1 MAGWID
7 REMFELHLIMELM
20 FERSGLHL
28 EMVGRAGGTNVH
40 LGPVFG

>member
-1 MAGWID
+1 MAEWVD
-7 REMFELHLIMELM
+7 RETFEFLLIIQLI

-28 EMVGRAGGTNVH
+28 EMIGRAGGTNVH